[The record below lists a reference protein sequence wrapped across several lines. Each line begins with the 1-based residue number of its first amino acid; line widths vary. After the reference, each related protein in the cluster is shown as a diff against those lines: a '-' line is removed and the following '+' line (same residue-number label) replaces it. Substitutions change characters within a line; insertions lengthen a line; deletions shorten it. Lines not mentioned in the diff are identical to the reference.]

1 MNDMNKLL
9 TQEMSKYTS
18 TDFEVW
24 EILFNRQMEN
34 LETKGSVHYL
44 NALKEMSDVL
54 KPSEVPDFKK
64 LNDFFQESTGWEIA
78 VVPGLIPVEDF
89 FDLLA
94 DKKFC
99 SSTWL
104 RTMENLD
111 YLEEPD
117 MFHDIFGHIPLL
129 SNPVFSAFA
138 YEFGK
143 IGKRMKHNEL
153 ALVQLQRLYW
163 FTIEFG
169 VIQEDEIKSY
179 GAGIMSSF
187 GETNRIANKECDF
200 LPFDIEMI
208 LNKEFWTDKMQEEY
222 VVIESLDDLFNC
234 LPKAAKLIGA

>member
-94 DKKFC
+94 DKKF
-99 SSTWL
+99 
-104 RTMENLD
+104 
-111 YLEEPD
+111 
-117 MFHDIFGHIPLL
+117 
-129 SNPVFSAFA
+129 
-138 YEFGK
+138 
-143 IGKRMKHNEL
+143 
-153 ALVQLQRLYW
+153 
-163 FTIEFG
+163 
-169 VIQEDEIKSY
+169 
-179 GAGIMSSF
+179 
-187 GETNRIANKECDF
+187 
-200 LPFDIEMI
+200 
-208 LNKEFWTDKMQEEY
+208 
-222 VVIESLDDLFNC
+222 
-234 LPKAAKLIGA
+234 

>member
-1 MNDMNKLL
+1 MTKLI

-24 EILFNRQMEN
+24 QILFNRQMEN
-34 LETKGSVHYL
+34 LETKGSIHYL
-44 NALKEMSDVL
+44 NALKDMADVL
-54 KPSEVPDFKK
+54 KSSEVPNFNK
-64 LNDFFQESTGWEIA
+64 LNGHFQECTGWEIA

-129 SNPVFSAFA
+129 SNPIFSAFA
-138 YEFGK
+138 HEFGK
-143 IGKRMKHNEL
+143 IGKSMKHNEL
-153 ALVQLQRLYW
+153 ALIQLQRLYW

-169 VIQEDEIKSY
+169 VIREKEIKSY

-187 GETNRIANKECDF
+187 GETNRIANHECDF
-200 LPFDIEMI
+200 IPFDIEMI
-208 LNKEFWTDKMQEEY
+208 LHKKFWTDKMQEEY
-222 VVIESLDDLFNC
+222 VVIESLDDLFNS
-234 LPKAAKLIGA
+234 LSATAKIIGA